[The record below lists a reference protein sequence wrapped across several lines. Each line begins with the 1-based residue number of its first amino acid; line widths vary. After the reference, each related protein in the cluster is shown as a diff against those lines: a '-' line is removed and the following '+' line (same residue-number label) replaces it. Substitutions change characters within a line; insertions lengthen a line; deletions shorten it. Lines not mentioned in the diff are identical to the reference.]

1 VSATT
6 SAPAH
11 RRPSA
16 SPTDEEVLAAVIE
29 LGSRFRAP
37 STSLISWRLAPNG
50 TVTSSV
56 QTAVR
61 SALQRLHARGEVSC
75 VSHRGT
81 HHWSATRREA

>member
-1 VSATT
+1 VSAT
-6 SAPAH
+6 SAAPPQ
-11 RRPSA
+11 RRESA
-16 SPTDEEVLAAVIE
+16 SLTDEEVLAAVIE

-50 TVTSSV
+50 TVTRTL

-61 SALQRLHARGEVSC
+61 SSLQRLHARGDVSC

-81 HHWSATRREA
+81 HHWSATRGGA